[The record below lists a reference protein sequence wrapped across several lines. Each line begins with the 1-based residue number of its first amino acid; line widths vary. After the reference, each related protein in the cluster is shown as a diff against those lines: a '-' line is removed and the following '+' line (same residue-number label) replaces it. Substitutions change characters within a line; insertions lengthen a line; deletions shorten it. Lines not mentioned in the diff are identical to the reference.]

1 MTEPIFRIQDTK
13 RSQLG
18 RIISIFNRHSLLFL
32 AIPLV
37 LSAYTHLRNPVG
49 FPTFHID
56 EGHYLRKAMYVL
68 EGNGLQEGSEEV
80 LSRFRQIYTHPYF
93 SQIFLAGVFSLLGY
107 PDSLNP
113 TAGDV
118 HSIEMLW
125 LVPRVLMGLQLL
137 ILFLYLR

>member
-1 MTEPIFRIQDTK
+1 
-13 RSQLG
+13 
-18 RIISIFNRHSLLFL
+18 L

-37 LSAYTHLRNPVG
+37 LSAYTHLWNPVG

-80 LSRFRQIYTHPYF
+80 LSRFGQIYTHPYF

-125 LVPRVLMGLQLL
+125 LVPRVLMGLLAVVDTFL
-137 ILFLYLR
+137 IYKIAERRYNRNVALIASTLFAVMPIS